1 MVIRLKKMIFSSLT
15 VFLSLSL
22 SIPQASAAK
31 REMAK
36 PEVEYRVKGK
46 LTVNG
51 KEFKDLNGNGK
62 LDPYE
67 NWQLSDDERVKDLV
81 SQMTL
86 EERAGMLLIP
96 EFPEFKEGKLV
107 LPNKMINQNTR
118 YFIYREFPNAD
129 VIANYN
135 NQLQEAA
142 EESRLGIPAIVI
154 SNPRNHSDAPSIP
167 EDFDMDKSGQ
177 FSYWPSPLGLAATRD
192 LDLIAEFAK
201 IASKEYRAVGI
212 RKLFGYSADVATD
225 PLWPR
230 IDETF
235 GEDPQI
241 ISDIIFRVVKGFQG
255 DILNENSVTTTT
267 RHYPGGGAREKGK
280 DPHFEEGRYNIYPTE
295 GSLKRIHLPPFRAAI
310 EADTTSIMPYYA
322 YPSNES
328 AEQGLPHFSEDQQ
341 FEEVGFAYNKGFID
355 DYLRKELG
363 FLGYV
368 NSDTSTIIDKAW
380 GVQNL
385 SVEARFAKALNA
397 GTNIFSG
404 TANPAPIV
412 NAVKQ
417 GLVDEQKV
425 NRSVTYLLTEMMKL
439 GLFENPYVDP
449 KKSLEVVNN
458 PASQERAD
466 LAHRKSVVLLRNE
479 NSLLPLTTEK
489 IKGVKLYVEV
499 FPGGDNGKNT
509 QQLKE
514 KIRKYDA
521 GITITERLEDATHA
535 FVWVK
540 PKQNL
545 LKRKPTLTI
554 GPDTGI
560 DNVNRIME
568 IQKKVPTI
576 TAINMRSPWLI
587 NEIEPNAAAVI
598 ATFGVKTEAVVDVI
612 RGKFNPTG
620 KLPFTLPAN
629 QKAVDNEIGDIP
641 GFLEVPSYVYRA
653 KNGDEYGYKFGLSY
667 GSETNA
673 RSSIIDELKKG
684 IAEVIIEN

>member
-1 MVIRLKKMIFSSLT
+1 MVFRLKRMMISSL
-15 VFLSLSL
+15 VVLLLFSLYN
-22 SIPQASAAK
+22 PHVNAEK
-31 REMAK
+31 REDAT
-36 PEVEYRVKGK
+36 PEMEFRVKGTI
-46 LTVNG
+46 TVNG
-51 KEFKDLNGNGK
+51 KRFKDLNGNKK

-67 NWQLSDDERVKDLV
+67 NWQLKDEERVKDLV

-86 EERAGMLLIP
+86 EEKAGLLLIP

-118 YFIYREFPNAD
+118 YFIYRESPNAD
-129 VIANYN
+129 VIANVN

-142 EESRLGIPAIVI
+142 EESRLGIPVIMI
-154 SNPRNHSDAPSIP
+154 SNPRNHSEATSIV
-167 EDFDMDKSGQ
+167 EDLDMDKPGQ
-177 FSYWPSPLGLAATRD
+177 FSYWPAPLGLAATRD

-212 RKLFGYSADVATD
+212 RKLYGYSADVATD
-225 PLWPR
+225 PLWSR

-241 ISDIIFRVVKGFQG
+241 ISDIIFRIVKGFQG
-255 DILNENSVTTTT
+255 DILNDNSVTTTV
-267 RHYPGGGAREKGK
+267 RHYPGGGARYKGN
-280 DPHFEEGRYNIYPTE
+280 DPHFEEGRFNIYPTE

-322 YPSNES
+322 YPSNKS
-328 AEQGLPHFSEDQQ
+328 AKQGLPPFRPDKQ
-341 FEEVGFAYNKGFID
+341 FEEVGFALNKGFID

-368 NSDTSTIIDKAW
+368 NSDTSAIIDKAW
-380 GVQNL
+380 GAKDL
-385 SVEARFAKALNA
+385 PIEARFAKALNA

-404 TANPAPIV
+404 AANPAPII

-425 NRSVTYLLTEMMKL
+425 NRSVTFLLTEMMKL

-449 KKSLEVVNN
+449 KKALEVVNS

-479 NSLLPLTTEK
+479 NKILPLTDEK
-489 IKGVKLYVEV
+489 IKGIKLYVEV
-499 FPGGDNGKNT
+499 FPGGDNGANT
-509 QQLKE
+509 QKLKE
-514 KIRKYDA
+514 SIRNYDS
-521 GITITERLEDATHA
+521 GITITDSLENATHA

-540 PKQNL
+540 PKQDL
-545 LKRKPTLTI
+545 MKRKPTLKI

-560 DNVNRIME
+560 NNVNRIIE

-576 TAINMRSPWLI
+576 TAINMRNPWI
-587 NEIEPNAAAVI
+587 IDEIEPNAAAVI
-598 ATFGVKTEAVVDVI
+598 GTFGVKTEALLDVI

-620 KLPFTLPAN
+620 KLPFTIPAN
-629 QKAVDNEIGDIP
+629 QKAVNNEISDMP
-641 GFLEVPSYVYRA
+641 GFREAPSYVYRT
-653 KNGDEYGYKFGLSY
+653 KNGSAYGYKFGLSY
-667 GSETNA
+667 DMETTA
-673 RSSIIDELKKG
+673 RTSILEELKKEMTE
-684 IAEVIIEN
+684 AVIEN